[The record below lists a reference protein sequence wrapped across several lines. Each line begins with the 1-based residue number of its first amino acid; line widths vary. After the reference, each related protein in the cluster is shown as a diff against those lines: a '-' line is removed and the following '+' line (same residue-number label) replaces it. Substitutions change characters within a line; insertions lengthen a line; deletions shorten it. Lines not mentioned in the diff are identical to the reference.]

1 MTLKTHHLIAIIGIP
16 LCLLVLVFSPASSA
30 LTEKQLLSAGLILT
44 AIFLFATSVLPE
56 YVTALLLMVG
66 AMLLAVAPAEV
77 VFSGFNST
85 ACWLIFAGLVM
96 GIAIKQTG
104 LARRIAE
111 LFGEKLTAN
120 YRRVIT
126 STVVISSLTGFLMP
140 SSLGRAVLLVPI
152 AMAIADKCGFSK
164 FSNGRIGLALAVAFG
179 CHVPTFSVLPA
190 NVPNMV
196 FIGAAETIHNWT
208 PAYAEYLLLHFPILG
223 IMKALV
229 IIGLILWLYPDNPN
243 NNRNEYTADKNS
255 ISNSSPFSKDEKK
268 LTILLLITLAFW
280 VTDTLHHISAA
291 WVGLTTACILLLPKV
306 GLVDKNS
313 FNSQFNMGSLLFVV
327 GILSLGA
334 IINYSGLGQLAGTLF
349 DRWLP
354 LSEKTSFINFMVI
367 SLTGVATAIF
377 TTLPGVPAVLT
388 PFAEQMSDNS
398 GFSVQAV
405 LMLQVLGFS
414 TILFPFQSAPL
425 VVAMQLADVSIKHAA
440 KLCIALTVITISVLF
455 PLDYLWWGLLGK
467 IN

>member
-1 MTLKTHHLIAIIGIP
+1 MTIKTHHLIAIIGIP
-16 LCLLVLVFSPASSA
+16 LCLLVLIFGPASST
-30 LTEKQLLSAGLILT
+30 LTEKQLLSAGLIIT

-111 LFGEKLTAN
+111 LFGEKLTAD
-120 YRRVIT
+120 YWRVIT

-164 FSNGRIGLALAVAFG
+164 LSNGRIGLALAVAFG
-179 CHVPTFSVLPA
+179 CHVPTFAILPA

-196 FIGAAETIHNWT
+196 FIGAAETIHHWT

-223 IMKALV
+223 ILKALI
-229 IIGLILWLYPDNPN
+229 IIGLILWLYPDTPN
-243 NNRNEYTADKNS
+243 NHTKHKNS
-255 ISNSSPFSKDEKK
+255 ITISTPFSKDEKK

-291 WVGLTTACILLLPKV
+291 WVGLTTACILLLPNI
-306 GLVDKNS
+306 GLVNKNS

-334 IINYSGLGQLAGTLF
+334 IINYSGLGQLAGALF

-354 LSEKTSFINFMVI
+354 LSEETSFINFMVI
-367 SLTGVATAIF
+367 SLTGVTTGMF

-388 PFAEQMSDNS
+388 PFAEQMSHNS
-398 GFSVQAV
+398 GFSIQAV

-440 KLCIALTVITISVLF
+440 KLCILLTVITIGALF
-455 PLDYLWWGLLGK
+455 PLDYLWWELLGK